1 MRVDLMRLARGV
13 GFGALAA
20 LFALLIGLSS
30 LANTAEM
37 KLYDWRTRQSAAT
50 RHASPSA
57 DIVLVNID
65 DDSIKRMEPLVGRWP
80 WPRLAHATLIDYLA
94 EGGARAVLYDVLFAE
109 ADRSTFKVGE
119 TEWTGEESDQA
130 LVDAT
135 ERAGNVVH
143 VAEAASAELVDP
155 TRRVD
160 APLQDVPGLNL
171 PFAVDRCVE
180 RRPEITPPFP
190 SLARAARAI
199 GHSLVVYDPDGP
211 LRRVVPFVRVS
222 RLGPGAGEMG
232 TGSRQPGTANRQPAG
247 GNRQPGT
254 GSRQPAGGNG
264 PAADGNRQPAD
275 GKRQPAAGETDYVVP
290 SLPLAAMMLANGI
303 SPDGV
308 GVGEGVLR
316 IGTLRVPLVT
326 QLVPDYY
333 GPASAACRALL
344 SWRGPTRRRDGAP
357 TFPYYSFYNLFYS
370 QQQVLEQVEPE
381 VAPDTFRGKVV
392 VVGVAAE
399 GLRDV
404 FVTPFA
410 EGRMPGAEIHANT
423 IDAWRVGR
431 SLAPLAPGRAA
442 LVTVGLAVAVGAAGT
457 LSSAWITGGAAI
469 VLALGYLW
477 FNLRSFTQGSW
488 WPLAVPLM
496 AMLIAFVAD
505 LAWQYFVE
513 GREKRKVKQ
522 LFSRYVAR
530 DVYDQLLSDPTRA
543 KLGGTRRHMTVLFSD
558 MRGFTALSEKGR
570 PEDIVSQLNDYFTR
584 MVKVLF
590 EHRGTLDKF
599 VGDMVMALFG
609 APLDD
614 EEHAEHAVRTA
625 LAMVRALDVLNAE
638 WESFGLPRLD
648 VGIGINTGEMVAGN
662 IGSDTIMSYTVI
674 GDAVNLG
681 ARLESLN
688 KEYGTRI
695 IISESTR
702 ALLKGQYDIRPL
714 GSVTVKGKSQPVAI
728 FEVRP

>member
-1 MRVDLMRLARGV
+1 
-13 GFGALAA
+13 
-20 LFALLIGLSS
+20 
-30 LANTAEM
+30 
-37 KLYDWRTRQSAAT
+37 
-50 RHASPSA
+50 
-57 DIVLVNID
+57 
-65 DDSIKRMEPLVGRWP
+65 
-80 WPRLAHATLIDYLA
+80 
-94 EGGARAVLYDVLFAE
+94 
-109 ADRSTFKVGE
+109 
-119 TEWTGEESDQA
+119 
-130 LVDAT
+130 
-135 ERAGNVVH
+135 
-143 VAEAASAELVDP
+143 
-155 TRRVD
+155 
-160 APLQDVPGLNL
+160 
-171 PFAVDRCVE
+171 
-180 RRPEITPPFP
+180 
-190 SLARAARAI
+190 
-199 GHSLVVYDPDGP
+199 
-211 LRRVVPFVRVS
+211 
-222 RLGPGAGEMG
+222 
-232 TGSRQPGTANRQPAG
+232 
-247 GNRQPGT
+247 
-254 GSRQPAGGNG
+254 
-264 PAADGNRQPAD
+264 
-275 GKRQPAAGETDYVVP
+275 
-290 SLPLAAMMLANGI
+290 MMLADGI

>member
-1 MRVDLMRLARGV
+1 MRVDLLRLARGA

-20 LFALLIGLSS
+20 LLALLIGLGG
-30 LANTAEM
+30 LASTAEM
-37 KLYDWRTRQSAAT
+37 KLYDWRTRQSAAS
-50 RHASPSA
+50 RPAPPSS

-80 WPRLAHATLIDYLA
+80 WPRLVHAALIDYLA
-94 EGGARAVLYDVLFAE
+94 AGGARTVLYDVLFAE
-109 ADRSTFKVGE
+109 ADRSRFMVGE

-130 LVDAT
+130 LVEAT

-143 VAEAASAELVDP
+143 VAEAASAGLVDP
-155 TRRVD
+155 TRAVGAR
-160 APLQDVPGLNL
+160 LEGIPGLNH
-171 PFAVDRCVE
+171 PFAVDPCVE
-180 RRPEITPPFP
+180 RRPQITPPFP
-190 SLARAARAI
+190 ALARAARAI

-211 LRRVVPFVRVS
+211 LRRVVPFVRVTS
-222 RLGPGAGEMG
+222 AVGSSAEAAAEAGAG
-232 TGSRQPGTANRQPAG
+232 SRRSGVGRSARPDTER
-247 GNRQPGT
+247 
-254 GSRQPAGGNG
+254 
-264 PAADGNRQPAD
+264 
-275 GKRQPAAGETDYVVP
+275 VVP
-290 SLPLAAMMLANGI
+290 SLPLAAMMMAEGI
-303 SPDGV
+303 SPDAV
-308 GVGEGVLR
+308 GVAGGVLA
-316 IGTLRVPLVT
+316 IGATRVPLVT
-326 QLVPDYY
+326 QLVPDYD
-333 GPASAACRALL
+333 GPASLACRALL
-344 SWRGPTRRRDGAP
+344 PWRGPTRRPDGTP
-357 TFPYYSFYNLFYS
+357 TFPYYSFYSLFYS
-370 QQQVLEQVEPE
+370 QQQALEQVAPE
-381 VAPDTFRGKVV
+381 VPPDTFRGKVV

-423 IDAWRVGR
+423 IDAWRAGR
-431 SLAPLAPGRAA
+431 SLVPLPRWRGA
-442 LVTVGLAVAVGAAGT
+442 LVTAGLAVVVGAAGA
-457 LSSAWITGGAAI
+457 LSSAWITGGVA
-469 VLALGYLW
+469 VLAALGYLW
-477 FNLRSFTQGSW
+477 FNLRSFANGSW
-488 WPLAVPLM
+488 WPLAVPVL

-530 DVYDQLLSDPTRA
+530 DVYDQLLADPTRA

-558 MRGFTALSEKGR
+558 MRGFTALTEQGR

-614 EEHAEHAVRTA
+614 EDHAEHAVLTA
-625 LAMVRALDVLNAE
+625 LSMVRALDVLNAE

-648 VGIGINTGEMVAGN
+648 IGIGINTGEMVAGN
-662 IGSDTIMSYTVI
+662 IGSETIMSYTVI

-702 ALLKGQYDIRPL
+702 VLLKGQYDIRPL
-714 GSVTVKGKSQPVAI
+714 GSVTVKGKTRPVAI
-728 FEVRP
+728 FEVRPS